1 MFYSNEDQELF
12 NKIMKQICKNAKKN
26 FEENNKMKI
35 LSKKHPQTD
44 TIKMIVLCALLMLF
58 VSFKTTKNDDPIY
71 LDPSKS
77 VEARVADL
85 MSRMTLEDKVY
96 QMNQFVGLEHMKK
109 GNPDDDKENNDAQ
122 GFYKTLSVND
132 VSKMCE
138 EGKIGSFLHVLT
150 AKEANYLQELA
161 LKAPLKIPV
170 LIGIDAIHG
179 NALVSGTTV
188 YPSPI
193 GLASTWNDDFLYT
206 IGKQTAKEMRATGS
220 HWTFT
225 PNIDVLRDPRWGRV
239 GETLGED
246 PFMVGNMGASMI
258 RGFQQDDFTGT
269 EKVIACAKHM
279 IGGGE
284 SINGLNAA
292 PADISVRTLREVH
305 LPPYKKAIDAGV
317 YSIMAAHNEI
327 NGVPSHMSKWL
338 MTDVLRNE
346 WNFQGFYVSDWLDI
360 ERINTLHHTAKDMK
374 EASFL
379 SVDAGMDMHMHG
391 PKFTDAIIASVK
403 EGKLSI
409 NRVND
414 ACRKI
419 LTAKFKLGL
428 FENRFVDLEKKKELL
443 FTEEHK
449 ATALESAR
457 KGIVLLKNNG
467 ILPLQKTT
475 SKKKIFVTGPN
486 ANNQSILGDWHAV
499 QPDENVT
506 TIYEGIKTLGETK
519 GYAVNFFNSGENIR
533 NIKSSKIKEAS
544 EKAKNADYAIVV
556 VGDNSMRYKWK
567 DKTAGE
573 NMARAS
579 LNLFG
584 KQLDLVKAIKET
596 GTPVIIVLVNGK
608 PISEPWLEE
617 NIPAIL
623 ESWEPGNLGG
633 QAVAEIL
640 FGDINPS
647 GKLPLTV
654 ARSVGQL
661 RMVYNHK
668 PSAYFHKYADEKN
681 TPLYPFGYGLSYTK
695 FKYSNPKL
703 LNTSFDDDSNIKVEV
718 AVTNIGEM
726 DGDEVVQLYIRD
738 NVSSAT
744 RPVKELKGY
753 KRINLKV
760 GETKNVVFE
769 ITPESLAFYDID
781 MNYVVEP
788 GTFKIMTGSSSHFKS
803 LKTVELTIENK
814 INLYN

>member
-1 MFYSNEDQELF
+1 MR
-12 NKIMKQICKNAKKN
+12 
-26 FEENNKMKI
+26 I
-35 LSKKHPQTD
+35 LRKKHPLISM
-44 TIKMIVLCALLMLF
+44 IKAIVLSAVLMLL
-58 VSFKTTKNDDPIY
+58 VSFKTTKDDGPIY

-77 VEARVADL
+77 VEERVADL

-161 LKAPLKIPV
+161 LKSPLKIPV

-193 GLASTWNDDFLYT
+193 GLASTWDDDFLYS

-239 GETLGED
+239 GETFGED
-246 PFMVGNMGASMI
+246 TFMVGNMGAAMI
-258 RGFQQDDFTGT
+258 QGFQQGDFTGT
-269 EKVIACAKHM
+269 QKVIACAKHLL
-279 IGGGE
+279 GGGE

-292 PADISVRTLREVH
+292 PADISLRTLREVH

-317 YSIMAAHNEI
+317 YSIMAAHNEL
-327 NGVPSHMSKWL
+327 NGVPCHMNKWL
-338 MTDVLRNE
+338 MTDILRNE
-346 WNFQGFYVSDWLDI
+346 FNFKGFYVSDWLDI

-419 LTAKFKLGL
+419 LKAKFKLGL

-533 NIKSSKIKEAS
+533 NIRDSKIKEAAK
-544 EKAKNADYAIVV
+544 KARNADYAIVV

-584 KQLDLVKAIKET
+584 KQLDLVKAIQKT

-608 PISEPWLEE
+608 PISEPWLED

-623 ESWEPGNLGG
+623 EAWEPGNLGG
-633 QAVAEIL
+633 QAVAEVL
-640 FGDINPS
+640 FGAVNPS

-661 RMVYNHK
+661 RMIYNHK
-668 PSAYFHKYADEKN
+668 PSAYFHKYADEKK
-681 TPLYPFGYGLSYTK
+681 TSLYPFGHGLSYTNY
-695 FKYSNPKL
+695 KYSAPSLSNNT
-703 LNTSFDDDSNIKVEV
+703 LNKKNEITVTVEITNTG
-718 AVTNIGEM
+718 AVDGE
-726 DGDEVVQLYIRD
+726 EIAQLYIRD

-744 RPVKELKGY
+744 RAVKELKGY
-753 KRINLKV
+753 KRVALKA
-760 GETKNVVFE
+760 GETKKVTFSLNA
-769 ITPESLAFYDID
+769 ESLAFYDIN
-781 MNYVVEP
+781 MVYCVEP
-788 GTFKIMTGSSSHFKS
+788 GEFTIMTGASSNSND
-803 LKTVELTIENK
+803 LKKVVLTINNK
-814 INLYN
+814 IEL

>member
-1 MFYSNEDQELF
+1 MNLNSITTPILF
-12 NKIMKQICKNAKKN
+12 FCLTMVFTSCEGDKKINKPKYLNPV
-26 FEENNKMKI
+26 
-35 LSKKHPQTD
+35 LSIEK
-44 TIKMIVLCALLMLF
+44 
-58 VSFKTTKNDDPIY
+58 
-71 LDPSKS
+71 
-77 VEARVADL
+77 RVADL
-85 MSRMTLEDKVY
+85 MQRMTLEDKVS
-96 QMNQFVGLEHMKK
+96 QMNQFVGLEHMRS
-109 GNPDDDKENNDAQ
+109 GNPNDDKANNDAQ
-122 GFYKTLSVND
+122 GFYKDLSIND
-132 VSKMCE
+132 VTKLTID
-138 EGKIGSFLHVLT
+138 GKIGSFLHVLT

-161 LKAPLKIPV
+161 LKSPLKIPL

-193 GLASTWNDDFLYT
+193 GLASTWDDSFLYSV
-206 IGKQTAKEMRATGS
+206 GKQTAKEMRATGS
-220 HWTFT
+220 HWAFT
-225 PNIDVLRDPRWGRV
+225 PNIDILRDPRWGRV

-258 RGFQQDDFTGT
+258 NGFQQGDFTGT
-269 EKVIACAKHM
+269 QKVIACAKHL

-292 PADISVRTLREVH
+292 PADISIRTLREVH

-317 YSIMAAHNEI
+317 YSIMAAHNEL
-327 NGVPSHMSKWL
+327 NGIPCHMNKWL
-338 MTDVLRNE
+338 MTDILRDEFGFN
-346 WNFQGFYVSDWLDI
+346 GFYVSDWLDI
-360 ERINTLHHTAKDMK
+360 ERINTLHHTANDMK
-374 EASFL
+374 EASYL

-391 PKFTDAIIASVK
+391 PKFTEAIIASVE

-428 FENRFVDLEKKKELL
+428 FENRFVNLEKKEELI

-475 SKKKIFVTGPN
+475 SKKNIFVTGPN
-486 ANNQSILGDWHAV
+486 ANNQSILGDWHAA
-499 QPDENVT
+499 QPDKNVT
-506 TIYEGIKTLGETK
+506 TIYEGIKALGETK
-519 GYAVNFFNSGENIR
+519 GYSVNYFNSGENIR
-533 NIKSSKIKEAS
+533 KIKDSKIKEAT
-544 EKAKNADYAIVV
+544 KRAKNADFAIVV

-579 LNLFG
+579 LDLFG
-584 KQLDLVKAIKET
+584 KQLDLIQAIEKT

-608 PISEPWLEE
+608 PISEPWLQK
-617 NIPAIL
+617 NIPAII

-633 QAVAEIL
+633 QAVAEIV
-640 FGDINPS
+640 FGDVNPS

-661 RMVYNHK
+661 RMIYNHK
-668 PSAYFHKYADEKN
+668 PSAYFHKYADEKK
-681 TPLYPFGYGLSYTK
+681 TPLYPFGYGLSYTNY
-695 FKYSNPKL
+695 KYSKPL
-703 LNTSFDDDSNIKVEV
+703 LSNTSLNKKDKIIVTTEITNTGEV
-718 AVTNIGEM
+718 DGE
-726 DGDEVVQLYIRD
+726 EIAQLYIRD
-738 NVSSAT
+738 NVSSVT

-753 KRINLKV
+753 QRVFLKA
-760 GETKNVVFE
+760 GETKKIKFTVNS
-769 ITPESLAFYDID
+769 ESLAFYDID

-788 GTFKIMTGSSSHFKS
+788 GTFTIMTGSSSNDKD
-803 LKTVELTIENK
+803 LKKTILTINK
-814 INLYN
+814 KIKL

>member
-1 MFYSNEDQELF
+1 MF
-12 NKIMKQICKNAKKN
+12 KRVIKKV
-26 FEENNKMKI
+26 FF
-35 LSKKHPQTD
+35 LSF
-44 TIKMIVLCALLMLF
+44 IVTMYGAYAQNSSGLKSDSTPL
-58 VSFKTTKNDDPIY
+58 Y
-71 LDPSKS
+71 LDPLQPTEK
-77 VEARVADL
+77 RVADL
-85 MSRMTLEDKVY
+85 MERMTLEDKVY
-96 QMNQFVGLEHMKK
+96 QMNQFVGLDHMKK
-109 GNPDDDKENNDAQ
+109 GNPNDDKENNDAQ

-132 VSKMCE
+132 VSAMCE

-161 LKAPLKIPV
+161 LKSPLKIPV

-179 NALVSGTTV
+179 NALVPGTTV

-193 GLASTWNDDFLYT
+193 GLASTWNDDFLYS

-225 PNIDVLRDPRWGRV
+225 PNIDILRDPRWGRV

-246 PFMVGNMGASMI
+246 PFMVGNMGAAMI
-258 RGFQQDDFTGT
+258 NGFQQGDFTGT
-269 EKVIACAKHM
+269 EKVIACVKHL

-292 PADISVRTLREVH
+292 PADISIRTLREVH

-327 NGVPSHMSKWL
+327 NGIPSHMSKWL
-338 MTDVLRNE
+338 MTDILRNE
-346 WNFQGFYVSDWLDI
+346 FNFKGFYVSDWLDI
-360 ERINTLHHTAKDMK
+360 ERINTLHHTAKDMQ
-374 EASFL
+374 EASYL

-391 PKFTDAIIASVK
+391 PEFTDAIIASVK

-409 NRVND
+409 NRVNE

-428 FENRFVDLEKKKELL
+428 FENRFVDLEKKGELL

-486 ANNQSILGDWHAV
+486 ANNQSTLGDWHAA
-499 QPDENVT
+499 QPDENVI

-519 GYAVNFFNSGENIR
+519 GYAVNFFDSGENIR
-533 NIKSSKIKEAS
+533 KIQSSKIQEAA

-573 NMARAS
+573 NMGRAN
-579 LNLFG
+579 LDLFG
-584 KQLDLVKAIKET
+584 KQLELVQAIEKT

-608 PISEPWLEE
+608 PISEPWLQK
-617 NIPAIL
+617 NIPAIV

-640 FGDINPS
+640 FGDVNPS

-681 TPLYPFGYGLSYTK
+681 TPLYPFGFGLSYTK
-695 FKYSNPKL
+695 YSYNTPKL
-703 LNTSFDDDSNIKVEV
+703 SSKTFKQNEAITVTVEV
-718 AVTNIGEM
+718 TNTGKIDGE
-726 DGDEVVQLYIRD
+726 EIVQLYIRD
-738 NVSSAT
+738 KVSSAT

-753 KRINLKV
+753 QRVALKA
-760 GETKNVVFE
+760 GETKTVSFT
-769 ITPESLAFYDID
+769 IDAESLAFYDIN
-781 MNYVVEP
+781 MVYCIEP
-788 GTFKIMTGSSSHFKS
+788 GEFMIMTGSSSNDKD
-803 LKTVELTIENK
+803 LKLTTLKVNNRIEL
-814 INLYN
+814 

>member
-1 MFYSNEDQELF
+1 MNLKSKVVPISLLCFTIFFISCND
-12 NKIMKQICKNAKKN
+12 IKNTDNPKYLN
-26 FEENNKMKI
+26 PM
-35 LSKKHPQTD
+35 LSIDK
-44 TIKMIVLCALLMLF
+44 
-58 VSFKTTKNDDPIY
+58 
-71 LDPSKS
+71 
-77 VEARVADL
+77 RVDDL
-85 MSRMTLEDKVY
+85 MQRMTLEDKVS
-96 QMNQFVGLEHMKK
+96 QMNQFVGLEHMRS
-109 GNPDDDKENNDAQ
+109 GNPNDDKANNDAQ
-122 GFYKTLSVND
+122 GFYKDLSIND
-132 VSKMCE
+132 VTNLTI

-161 LKAPLKIPV
+161 LKSPLKIPL

-193 GLASTWNDDFLYT
+193 GLASTWDDSFLYSV
-206 IGKQTAKEMRATGS
+206 GKQTAKEMRATGS
-220 HWTFT
+220 HWAFT
-225 PNIDVLRDPRWGRV
+225 PNIDILRDPRWGRV

-258 RGFQQDDFTGT
+258 NGFQQDDFTGT
-269 EKVIACAKHM
+269 QKVIACAKHL

-292 PADISVRTLREVH
+292 PADISLRTLREVH

-317 YSIMAAHNEI
+317 YSIMAAHNEL
-327 NGVPSHMSKWL
+327 NGVPCHMNKWL
-338 MTDVLRNE
+338 MTDVLRDEFGFN
-346 WNFQGFYVSDWLDI
+346 GFYVSDWLDI

-374 EASFL
+374 EASYL

-391 PKFTDAIIASVK
+391 PKFTEAIIASVE

-409 NRVND
+409 DRVND

-428 FENRFVDLEKKKELL
+428 FENRFVDLEKKEEFL
-443 FTEEHK
+443 FTKEHK

-467 ILPLQKTT
+467 ILPLQESS
-475 SKKKIFVTGPN
+475 SKKNIFVTGPN

-499 QPDENVT
+499 QPSENVT
-506 TIYEGIKTLGETK
+506 TIYEGIKALGETK
-519 GYAVNFFNSGENIR
+519 GYSVDYFNSGENIR
-533 NIKSSKIKEAS
+533 KIKDSKIKEAA
-544 EKAKNADYAIVV
+544 EKAKKADFAIVV

-584 KQLDLVKAIKET
+584 KQLDLIKEIKKT
-596 GTPVIIVLVNGK
+596 GTPVVVVLVNGK
-608 PISEPWLEE
+608 PISEPWLQN

-640 FGDINPS
+640 FGDVNPS
-647 GKLPLTV
+647 GRLPLTV
-654 ARSVGQL
+654 PRSVGQL
-661 RMVYNHK
+661 RMIYNHK
-668 PSAYFHKYADEKN
+668 PSAYFHKYADEKK
-681 TPLYPFGYGLSYTK
+681 TPLYPFGYGLSYTNY
-695 FKYSNPKL
+695 KYSTPL
-703 LNTSFDDDSNIKVEV
+703 LSDNTLTKENTILVTTEITNTGEVDGEEV
-718 AVTNIGEM
+718 A
-726 DGDEVVQLYIRD
+726 QLYIRD
-738 NVSSAT
+738 NVSSVT

-753 KRINLKV
+753 QRVFLKA
-760 GETKNVVFE
+760 GETKKIKFTLNA
-769 ITPESLAFYDID
+769 ESLAFYDIN

-788 GTFKIMTGSSSHFKS
+788 GTFTIMTGSSSNNKD
-803 LKTVELTIENK
+803 LKKTILTINK
-814 INLYN
+814 KIKL

>member
-1 MFYSNEDQELF
+1 MNKKTFIGSILISCYILIFISCNKSNND
-12 NKIMKQICKNAKKN
+12 
-26 FEENNKMKI
+26 
-35 LSKKHPQTD
+35 
-44 TIKMIVLCALLMLF
+44 
-58 VSFKTTKNDDPIY
+58 DDPIY
-71 LDPSKS
+71 LDPSQPI
-77 VEARVADL
+77 ENRINDL
-85 MSRMTLEDKVY
+85 MGRMTLEDKVS
-96 QMNQFVGLEHMKK
+96 QMNQFVGLDHMKQ

-150 AKEANYLQELA
+150 AKEANHLQALA
-161 LKAPLKIPV
+161 LKSPLKIPV

-193 GLASTWNDDFLYT
+193 GLASTWNDEFLYSV
-206 IGKQTAKEMRATGS
+206 GKQTAKEMRATGS

-225 PNIDVLRDPRWGRV
+225 PNIDILRDPRWGRV

-246 PFMVGNMGASMI
+246 PYMVGNMGAAMI
-258 RGFQQDDFTGT
+258 HGFQQGDFTGT
-269 EKVIACAKHM
+269 QKVIACAKHL

-317 YSIMAAHNEI
+317 YSVMAAHNEL
-327 NGVPSHMSKWL
+327 NGIPCHMNKWL

-346 WNFQGFYVSDWLDI
+346 WDFKGFYVSDWLDI
-360 ERINTLHHTAKDMK
+360 ERIDKLHHTAKDMK
-374 EASFL
+374 EASYL

-391 PKFTDAIIASVK
+391 PEFTDAIVASVN
-403 EGKLSI
+403 EGKLSVD
-409 NRVND
+409 RVND

-428 FENRFVDLEKKKELL
+428 FENRFVDLEKKEALL

-449 ATALESAR
+449 TTALESVR
-457 KGIVLLKNNG
+457 KGIVLLKNSG
-467 ILPLQKTT
+467 ILPLKKAS

-486 ANNQSILGDWHAV
+486 ANNQSILGDWHAA

-519 GYAVNFFNSGENIR
+519 GYAVDFFNSGENIR
-533 NIKSSKIKEAS
+533 KIQSSKIKEAVK
-544 EKAKNADYAIVV
+544 KARNADYAIVV

-573 NMARAS
+573 NMGRAS

-584 KQLDLVKAIKET
+584 KQLDLVKAIKKT

-608 PISEPWLEE
+608 PISEPWLQK
-617 NIPAIL
+617 NVPAII
-623 ESWEPGNLGG
+623 EAWEPGNLGG

-640 FGDINPS
+640 FGDVNPS

-661 RMVYNHK
+661 RMIYNHK
-668 PSAYFHKYADEKN
+668 PSAYFHKYADEKK
-681 TPLYPFGYGLSYTK
+681 TPLYPFGYGLSYTE
-695 FKYSNPKL
+695 YSYGAPTL
-703 LNTSFDDDSNIKVEV
+703 SETTLNKNGTVTV
-718 AVTNIGEM
+718 AVQITNIGDV
-726 DGDEVVQLYIRD
+726 DGEEIAQLYIRD

-744 RPVKELKGY
+744 RAVKELKGY
-753 KRINLKV
+753 KRVALKA
-760 GETKNVVFE
+760 GETKTVSFT
-769 ITPESLAFYDID
+769 IDAESLAFYDINMD
-781 MNYVVEP
+781 YCVEP
-788 GTFKIMTGSSSHFKS
+788 GIFSIMTGSSSNSKD
-803 LKTVELTIENK
+803 LTTTTLTV
-814 INLYN
+814 INRIKL

>member
-1 MFYSNEDQELF
+1 MFKKVILF
-12 NKIMKQICKNAKKN
+12 N
-26 FEENNKMKI
+26 F
-35 LSKKHPQTD
+35 
-44 TIKMIVLCALLMLF
+44 IVTMFSSYAQNSSELRSDFSPL
-58 VSFKTTKNDDPIY
+58 Y
-71 LDPSKS
+71 LDPLQPTEK
-77 VEARVADL
+77 RIDDL
-85 MSRMTLEDKVY
+85 MKRMTLEDKVY
-96 QMNQFVGLEHMKK
+96 QMNQFVGLDHMKK

-161 LKAPLKIPV
+161 LKSPLKIPV

-193 GLASTWNDDFLYT
+193 GLASTWDDDFLYS

-225 PNIDVLRDPRWGRV
+225 PNIDILRDPRWGRV

-246 PFMVGNMGASMI
+246 PFMVGNMGAAMI
-258 RGFQQDDFTGT
+258 HGFQQGDFTGT
-269 EKVIACAKHM
+269 QKVIACAKHL

-292 PADISVRTLREVH
+292 PADISMRTLREVH
-305 LPPYKKAIDAGV
+305 LPPYKKAIDAGL

-338 MTDVLRNE
+338 MTNVLRNE
-346 WNFQGFYVSDWLDI
+346 WNFKGFYVSDWLDI
-360 ERINTLHHTAKDMK
+360 ERIDKLHHVAQDMK

-391 PKFTDAIIASVK
+391 PEFTDAIIASVK

-428 FENRFVDLEKKKELL
+428 FENRFVDLEKKGALL

-457 KGIVLLKNNG
+457 KGIILLKNNG
-467 ILPLQKTT
+467 ILPLPETT

-499 QPDENVT
+499 QPDENVI
-506 TIYEGIKTLGETK
+506 TIYEGIKALGETK
-519 GYAVNFFNSGENIR
+519 GYAVNFFDSGENIR
-533 NIKSSKIKEAS
+533 KIQSSKIQEAA

-573 NMARAS
+573 NMGRAH
-579 LNLFG
+579 LDLFG
-584 KQLDLVKAIKET
+584 KQLELVQAIKKT

-608 PISEPWLEE
+608 PISEPWLEK

-640 FGDINPS
+640 FGDVNPS

-661 RMVYNHK
+661 RMIYNHK
-668 PSAYFHKYADEKN
+668 PSAYFHKYADEKK
-681 TPLYPFGYGLSYTK
+681 TPLYPFGFGLSYTK
-695 FKYSNPKL
+695 YSYNAPKMSSKTFKQNQAI
-703 LNTSFDDDSNIKVEV
+703 TVTVEV
-718 AVTNIGEM
+718 TNSGEI
-726 DGDEVVQLYIRD
+726 DGEEIVQLYIRD
-738 NVSSAT
+738 KVSSAT

-753 KRINLKV
+753 QRVALKA
-760 GETKNVVFE
+760 GETKTVSFT
-769 ITPESLAFYDID
+769 IDAESLAFYDIN
-781 MNYVVEP
+781 MAYCVEP
-788 GTFKIMTGSSSHFKS
+788 GEFMIMTGASSNDKDLKS
-803 LKTVELTIENK
+803 TTLEVNNRIEL
-814 INLYN
+814 

>member
-1 MFYSNEDQELF
+1 MNLNSITTPILF
-12 NKIMKQICKNAKKN
+12 FCLTMVFSSCEKDKKI
-26 FEENNKMKI
+26 NNPKYLNPI
-35 LSKKHPQTD
+35 LSIEK
-44 TIKMIVLCALLMLF
+44 
-58 VSFKTTKNDDPIY
+58 
-71 LDPSKS
+71 
-77 VEARVADL
+77 RVTDL
-85 MSRMTLEDKVY
+85 MQRMTLEDKVS
-96 QMNQFVGLEHMKK
+96 QMNQFVGLEHMRS
-109 GNPDDDKENNDAQ
+109 GNPNDNKANNDAQ
-122 GFYKTLSVND
+122 GFYKDLSIND
-132 VSKMCE
+132 VTKLTID
-138 EGKIGSFLHVLT
+138 GKIGSFLHVLT

-161 LKAPLKIPV
+161 LKSPLKIPF

-193 GLASTWNDDFLYT
+193 GLASTWDDSFLYSV
-206 IGKQTAKEMRATGS
+206 GKQTAKEMRATGS
-220 HWTFT
+220 HWAFT
-225 PNIDVLRDPRWGRV
+225 PNIDILRDPRWGRV

-258 RGFQQDDFTGT
+258 NGFQQGDFTGT
-269 EKVIACAKHM
+269 QKVIACAKHL

-292 PADISVRTLREVH
+292 PADISLRTLREVH

-317 YSIMAAHNEI
+317 YSIMAAHNEL
-327 NGVPSHMSKWL
+327 NGVPCHMNKWL
-338 MTDVLRNE
+338 MTDILRDEFGFN
-346 WNFQGFYVSDWLDI
+346 GFYVSDWLDI
-360 ERINTLHHTAKDMK
+360 ERINTLHHTANDMK
-374 EASFL
+374 EASYL

-391 PKFTDAIIASVK
+391 PKFTEAIIASVE

-428 FENRFVDLEKKKELL
+428 FENRFVDLEKKEELI

-475 SKKKIFVTGPN
+475 SKKNIFVTGPN
-486 ANNQSILGDWHAV
+486 ANNQSILGDWHAA
-499 QPDENVT
+499 QPEENVT
-506 TIYEGIKTLGETK
+506 TIYEGIKALGETK
-519 GYAVNFFNSGENIR
+519 GYTVNYFNSGENIR
-533 NIKSSKIKEAS
+533 KIKDSKIKEAT
-544 EKAKNADYAIVV
+544 KRAKNADIAIVV

-579 LNLFG
+579 LDLFG
-584 KQLDLVKAIKET
+584 KQLDLIQAIEKT
-596 GTPVIIVLVNGK
+596 GTPVVIVLVNGK
-608 PISEPWLEE
+608 PISEPWLQQ
-617 NIPAIL
+617 NIPAII

-640 FGDINPS
+640 FGDVNPS

-654 ARSVGQL
+654 PRSVGQL
-661 RMVYNHK
+661 RMIYNHK
-668 PSAYFHKYADEKN
+668 PSAYFHKYADEKK
-681 TPLYPFGYGLSYTK
+681 TPLYPFGYGLSYTNY
-695 FKYSNPKL
+695 KYSKPL
-703 LNTSFDDDSNIKVEV
+703 LSDNTLTKENTILVTTEITNTGEVDGEEV
-718 AVTNIGEM
+718 A
-726 DGDEVVQLYIRD
+726 QLYIRD
-738 NVSSAT
+738 NVSSVT

-753 KRINLKV
+753 QRVFLKA
-760 GETKNVVFE
+760 GETKTVEF
-769 ITPESLAFYDID
+769 TLGAESLAFYDID

-788 GTFKIMTGSSSHFKS
+788 GTFTIMTGSSSNNKD
-803 LKTVELTIENK
+803 LKKTILTINK
-814 INLYN
+814 KIKL

>member
-1 MFYSNEDQELF
+1 MR
-12 NKIMKQICKNAKKN
+12 
-26 FEENNKMKI
+26 I
-35 LSKKHPQTD
+35 LREKHPQTN
-44 TIKMIVLCALLMLF
+44 TVKIIVLSALLMLL
-58 VSFKTTKNDDPIY
+58 VSFKTTKDDDLIY

-77 VEARVADL
+77 VVARVADL

-96 QMNQFVGLEHMKK
+96 QMNQFVGLEHMKR
-109 GNPDDDKENNDAQ
+109 GNPNDDKENNDAQ
-122 GFYKTLSVND
+122 GFYKTLSING

-161 LKAPLKIPV
+161 LKSPLKIPI

-193 GLASTWNDDFLYT
+193 GLASTWDDDFLYSV
-206 IGKQTAKEMRATGS
+206 GKQTAKEMRATGS

-239 GETLGED
+239 GETFGED
-246 PFMVGNMGASMI
+246 PFMVGNMGAAMI
-258 RGFQQDDFTGT
+258 KGFQQGDFTGT
-269 EKVIACAKHM
+269 QKVIACAKHLL
-279 IGGGE
+279 GGGE

-292 PADISVRTLREVH
+292 PADISLRTLREVH

-317 YSIMAAHNEI
+317 YSIMAAHNEL
-327 NGVPSHMSKWL
+327 NGVPCHMNKWL
-338 MTDVLRNE
+338 MTDILRNE
-346 WNFQGFYVSDWLDI
+346 FNFKGFYVSDWLDI

-419 LTAKFKLGL
+419 LKAKFKLGL

-457 KGIVLLKNNG
+457 KGIILLKNNG

-506 TIYEGIKTLGETK
+506 TIYEGIKTLGENK

-533 NIKSSKIKEAS
+533 NIQGSKIKEAAK
-544 EKAKNADYAIVV
+544 KARNADYAIVV

-584 KQLDLVKAIKET
+584 RQLDLVKAIKKT

-608 PISEPWLEE
+608 PISEPWLQN
-617 NIPAIL
+617 NISAIL
-623 ESWEPGNLGG
+623 EAWEPGNLGG
-633 QAVAEIL
+633 QAVAEVL
-640 FGDINPS
+640 FGEVNPS

-661 RMVYNHK
+661 RMIYNHK
-668 PSAYFHKYADEKN
+668 PSTYFHKYADEKK
-681 TPLYPFGYGLSYTK
+681 TPLYPFGYGLSYTNY
-695 FKYSNPKL
+695 KYSAPSLSNNT
-703 LNTSFDDDSNIKVEV
+703 LNKKNEITVTVEI
-718 AVTNIGEM
+718 TNTGDVDGE
-726 DGDEVVQLYIRD
+726 EIAQLYIRD

-744 RPVKELKGY
+744 RAVKELKGY
-753 KRINLKV
+753 KRVALKA
-760 GETKNVVFE
+760 GETKKVTFSLNA
-769 ITPESLAFYDID
+769 ESLAFYDIN
-781 MNYVVEP
+781 MVYCLEP
-788 GTFKIMTGSSSHFKS
+788 GKFTIMTGSSSNSKD
-803 LKTVELTIENK
+803 LKKAILTINNRIE
-814 INLYN
+814 L

>member
-1 MFYSNEDQELF
+1 MT
-12 NKIMKQICKNAKKN
+12 NKIIQILTVITCFLFLFSACNKLKNT
-26 FEENNKMKI
+26 NN
-35 LSKKHPQTD
+35 
-44 TIKMIVLCALLMLF
+44 IV
-58 VSFKTTKNDDPIY
+58 Y
-71 LDPSKS
+71 LDPAATT
-77 VEARVADL
+77 ENRVNDL
-85 MSRMTLEDKVY
+85 MQRMTLEDKVY
-96 QMNQFVGLEHMKK
+96 QMNQFVGLDHMRK
-109 GNPDDDKENNDAQ
+109 GNPNDDKANNDAQ
-122 GFYKTLSVND
+122 GFYKDLSIND
-132 VSKMCE
+132 VTNLTI

-161 LKAPLKIPV
+161 LKSPLKIPV

-193 GLASTWNDDFLYT
+193 GLASTWDDTFLYS

-225 PNIDVLRDPRWGRV
+225 PNIDILRDPRWGRV

-246 PFMVGNMGASMI
+246 PFMVGNMGAAMI
-258 RGFQQDDFTGT
+258 NGFQQDDFTGT
-269 EKVIACAKHM
+269 QKVIACVKHL

-292 PADISVRTLREVH
+292 PADISLRTLREVH

-317 YSIMAAHNEI
+317 YSIMAAHNEL
-327 NGVPSHMSKWL
+327 NGVPCHMNKWL

-346 WNFQGFYVSDWLDI
+346 FGFNGFYVSDWLDI

-374 EASFL
+374 EASYL

-403 EGKLSI
+403 EGSLSI
-409 NRVND
+409 SRVND

-428 FENRFVDLEKKKELL
+428 FENRFVDLEKKEELL

-475 SKKKIFVTGPN
+475 SKKNIFVTGPN
-486 ANNQSILGDWHAV
+486 ANNQSILGDWHAI

-519 GYAVNFFNSGENIR
+519 GYSVNYFNSGENIR
-533 NIKSSKIKEAS
+533 KIKDSKIKEAA
-544 EKAKNADYAIVV
+544 KRAKNADFAIVV

-579 LNLFG
+579 LDLFG
-584 KQLDLVKAIKET
+584 KQLDLVQAIEKT

-608 PISEPWLEE
+608 PISEPWLQK
-617 NIPAIL
+617 NIPAII

-633 QAVAEIL
+633 QAVAEVL
-640 FGDINPS
+640 FGDVNPS

-661 RMVYNHK
+661 RMIYNHK
-668 PSAYFHKYADEKN
+668 PSAYFHKYADEKK
-681 TPLYPFGYGLSYTK
+681 TPLYPFGFGLSYTNYTYGK
-695 FKYSNPKL
+695 PILSNTL
-703 LNTSFDDDSNIKVEV
+703 LNKENTITVTVEI
-718 AVTNIGEM
+718 TNSGMVDGE
-726 DGDEVVQLYIRD
+726 EIAQLYIRD
-738 NVSSAT
+738 NVSSVT

-753 KRINLKV
+753 RRVALKA
-760 GETKNVVFE
+760 GETKKVNFSLNA
-769 ITPESLAFYDID
+769 ESLAFYDIN
-781 MNYVVEP
+781 MNYCVEP
-788 GTFKIMTGSSSHFKS
+788 GIFTIMTGSSSSSKD
-803 LKTVELTIENK
+803 LKKTILTTDNRIEL
-814 INLYN
+814 

>member
-1 MFYSNEDQELF
+1 MSYTKKQKELF
-12 NKIMKQICKNAKKN
+12 NRIMKQINKNVVNNSK
-26 FEENNKMKI
+26 ENNKMKI

-109 GNPDDDKENNDAQ
+109 GNPNDDKENNDAQ
-122 GFYKTLSVND
+122 GFYKTLSVNNI
-132 VSKMCE
+132 SKMCE

-161 LKAPLKIPV
+161 LKSPLKIPV

-179 NALVSGTTV
+179 NALVSGTTL

-206 IGKQTAKEMRATGS
+206 VGKQTAKEMRATGS

-239 GETLGED
+239 GETFGED

-269 EKVIACAKHM
+269 QKVIACAKHM

-305 LPPYKKAIDAGV
+305 FPPYKKAIDAGV

-409 NRVND
+409 NRVNE

-506 TIYEGIKTLGETK
+506 TVYEGIKTLGGTK

-533 NIKSSKIKEAS
+533 KIKSSKIKEAS

-556 VGDNSMRYKWK
+556 VGDNSMRYKWQ

-584 KQLDLVKAIKET
+584 KQLDLVKAIKKT

-695 FKYSNPKL
+695 YSYNAPKL
-703 LNTSFDDDSNIKVEV
+703 SSTTFNQGEAVTVTVEV
-718 AVTNIGEM
+718 TNSGKM
-726 DGDEVVQLYIRD
+726 DGEEIVQLYIRD
-738 NVSSAT
+738 KVSSVT

-753 KRINLKV
+753 QRVALKV
-760 GETKNVVFE
+760 GETKTVSFTINA
-769 ITPESLAFYDID
+769 ESLAFYDIN
-781 MNYVVEP
+781 MTYCVEP
-788 GTFKIMTGSSSHFKS
+788 GKFTIMTGSSSNSKD
-803 LKTVELTIENK
+803 LKKVILAVNNK
-814 INLYN
+814 IEL

>member
-1 MFYSNEDQELF
+1 MNLNSITTPILF
-12 NKIMKQICKNAKKN
+12 FCLTMVFSSCEKDKKI
-26 FEENNKMKI
+26 NNPKYLNPI
-35 LSKKHPQTD
+35 LSIEK
-44 TIKMIVLCALLMLF
+44 
-58 VSFKTTKNDDPIY
+58 
-71 LDPSKS
+71 
-77 VEARVADL
+77 RVTDL
-85 MSRMTLEDKVY
+85 MQRMTLEDKVS
-96 QMNQFVGLEHMKK
+96 QMNQFVGLEHMRS
-109 GNPDDDKENNDAQ
+109 GNPNDNKANNDAQ
-122 GFYKTLSVND
+122 GFYKDLSIND
-132 VSKMCE
+132 VTKLTID
-138 EGKIGSFLHVLT
+138 GKIGSFLHVLT

-161 LKAPLKIPV
+161 LKSPLKIPL

-193 GLASTWNDDFLYT
+193 GLASTWDDSFLYSV
-206 IGKQTAKEMRATGS
+206 GKQTAKEMRATGS
-220 HWTFT
+220 HWAFT
-225 PNIDVLRDPRWGRV
+225 PNIDILRDPRWGRV

-258 RGFQQDDFTGT
+258 NGFQQGDFTGT
-269 EKVIACAKHM
+269 QKVIACAKHL

-292 PADISVRTLREVH
+292 PADISLRTLREVH

-317 YSIMAAHNEI
+317 YSIMAAHNEL
-327 NGVPSHMSKWL
+327 NGVPCHMNKWL
-338 MTDVLRNE
+338 MTDILRDEFGFN
-346 WNFQGFYVSDWLDI
+346 GFYVSDWLDI
-360 ERINTLHHTAKDMK
+360 ERINTLHHTANDMK
-374 EASFL
+374 EASYL

-391 PKFTDAIIASVK
+391 PKFTEAIIASVE

-428 FENRFVDLEKKKELL
+428 FENRFVDLEKKEELT

-475 SKKKIFVTGPN
+475 SKKNIFVTGPN
-486 ANNQSILGDWHAV
+486 ANNQSILGDWHAA
-499 QPDENVT
+499 QPEENVT
-506 TIYEGIKTLGETK
+506 TIYEGIKALGETK
-519 GYAVNFFNSGENIR
+519 GYSVNYFNSGENIR
-533 NIKSSKIKEAS
+533 KIKDSKIKEAT
-544 EKAKNADYAIVV
+544 KRAKNADIAIVV

-579 LNLFG
+579 LDLFG
-584 KQLDLVKAIKET
+584 KQLDLIQAIEKT
-596 GTPVIIVLVNGK
+596 GTPVVIVLVNGK
-608 PISEPWLEE
+608 PISEPWLQQ
-617 NIPAIL
+617 NIPAII

-640 FGDINPS
+640 FGDVNPS

-654 ARSVGQL
+654 PRSVGQL
-661 RMVYNHK
+661 RMIYNHK
-668 PSAYFHKYADEKN
+668 PSAYFHKYADEKK
-681 TPLYPFGYGLSYTK
+681 TPLYPFGYGLSYTNY
-695 FKYSNPKL
+695 KYSKPL
-703 LNTSFDDDSNIKVEV
+703 LSDNTLTKENTILVTTEITNSGEVDGEEV
-718 AVTNIGEM
+718 A
-726 DGDEVVQLYIRD
+726 QLYIRD
-738 NVSSAT
+738 NVSSVT

-753 KRINLKV
+753 QRVFLKA
-760 GETKNVVFE
+760 GETKTVEF
-769 ITPESLAFYDID
+769 TLGAESLAFYDID

-788 GTFKIMTGSSSHFKS
+788 GTFTIMTGSSSNNKD
-803 LKTVELTIENK
+803 LKKTILTINK
-814 INLYN
+814 KIKL

>member
-1 MFYSNEDQELF
+1 MNLNHITSLILF
-12 NKIMKQICKNAKKN
+12 FCLTMVFTSCEGDKKI
-26 FEENNKMKI
+26 NNPKYLNPL
-35 LSKKHPQTD
+35 LSIDK
-44 TIKMIVLCALLMLF
+44 
-58 VSFKTTKNDDPIY
+58 
-71 LDPSKS
+71 
-77 VEARVADL
+77 RVTDL
-85 MSRMTLEDKVY
+85 MQRMTLEDKVS
-96 QMNQFVGLEHMKK
+96 QMNQFVGLEHMRS
-109 GNPDDDKENNDAQ
+109 GNPNDDKANNDAQ
-122 GFYKTLSVND
+122 GFYKDLSIND
-132 VSKMCE
+132 VTKLTID
-138 EGKIGSFLHVLT
+138 GKIGSFLHVLT

-161 LKAPLKIPV
+161 LKSPLKIPL

-193 GLASTWNDDFLYT
+193 GLASTWDDSFLYSV
-206 IGKQTAKEMRATGS
+206 GKQTAKEMRATGS
-220 HWTFT
+220 HWAFT
-225 PNIDVLRDPRWGRV
+225 PNIDILRDPRWGRV

-258 RGFQQDDFTGT
+258 NGFQQGDFTGT
-269 EKVIACAKHM
+269 QKVIACAKHL

-292 PADISVRTLREVH
+292 PADISIRTLREVH

-317 YSIMAAHNEI
+317 YSIMAAHNEL
-327 NGVPSHMSKWL
+327 NGIPCHMNKWL
-338 MTDVLRNE
+338 MTDILRDEFGFN
-346 WNFQGFYVSDWLDI
+346 GFYVSDWLDI
-360 ERINTLHHTAKDMK
+360 ERINTLHHTANDMK
-374 EASFL
+374 EASYL

-391 PKFTDAIIASVK
+391 PKFTEAIIASVE

-414 ACRKI
+414 ACHKI

-428 FENRFVDLEKKKELL
+428 FENRFVNLEKKEELI

-475 SKKKIFVTGPN
+475 SKKNIFVTGPN
-486 ANNQSILGDWHAV
+486 ANNQSILGDWHAA

-506 TIYEGIKTLGETK
+506 TIYEGIKALGETK
-519 GYAVNFFNSGENIR
+519 GYSVNYFNSGENIR
-533 NIKSSKIKEAS
+533 KIKDSKIKEAT
-544 EKAKNADYAIVV
+544 KRAKNADFAIVV

-579 LNLFG
+579 LDLFG
-584 KQLDLVKAIKET
+584 KQLDLIQAIKKT

-608 PISEPWLEE
+608 PISEPWLQK
-617 NIPAIL
+617 NIPAII

-633 QAVAEIL
+633 QAVAEIV
-640 FGDINPS
+640 FGDVNPS

-661 RMVYNHK
+661 RMIYNHK
-668 PSAYFHKYADEKN
+668 PSAYFHKYADVKK
-681 TPLYPFGYGLSYTK
+681 TPLYPFGYGLSYTNY
-695 FKYSNPKL
+695 KYSKPL
-703 LNTSFDDDSNIKVEV
+703 LSNTTLNKEDKIIVTTEITNTGEV
-718 AVTNIGEM
+718 DGE
-726 DGDEVVQLYIRD
+726 EIAQLYIRD
-738 NVSSAT
+738 NVSSVT

-753 KRINLKV
+753 QRVFLKA
-760 GETKNVVFE
+760 GETKKIKFTVNS
-769 ITPESLAFYDID
+769 ESLAFYDID

-788 GTFKIMTGSSSHFKS
+788 GTFTIMTGSSSNDKD
-803 LKTVELTIENK
+803 LKKTILSINK
-814 INLYN
+814 KIKL

>member
-1 MFYSNEDQELF
+1 MR
-12 NKIMKQICKNAKKN
+12 
-26 FEENNKMKI
+26 I
-35 LSKKHPQTD
+35 LREKHPQTN
-44 TIKMIVLCALLMLF
+44 TVKIIVLSALLMLL
-58 VSFKTTKNDDPIY
+58 VSFKTTKDDDLIY

-77 VEARVADL
+77 VVARVADL

-96 QMNQFVGLEHMKK
+96 QMNQFVGLEHMKR
-109 GNPDDDKENNDAQ
+109 GNPNDDKENNDAQ
-122 GFYKTLSVND
+122 GFYKTLSING

-161 LKAPLKIPV
+161 LKSPLKIPI

-193 GLASTWNDDFLYT
+193 GLASTWDDDFLYSV
-206 IGKQTAKEMRATGS
+206 GKQTAKEMRATGS

-239 GETLGED
+239 GETFGED
-246 PFMVGNMGASMI
+246 PFMVGNMGAAMI
-258 RGFQQDDFTGT
+258 QGFQQGDFTGT
-269 EKVIACAKHM
+269 QKVIACAKHLL
-279 IGGGE
+279 GGGE

-292 PADISVRTLREVH
+292 PADISLRTLREVH

-317 YSIMAAHNEI
+317 YSIMAAHNEL
-327 NGVPSHMSKWL
+327 NGVPCHMNKWL
-338 MTDVLRNE
+338 MTDILRNE
-346 WNFQGFYVSDWLDI
+346 FNFKGFYVSDWLDI

-419 LTAKFKLGL
+419 LKAKFKLGL

-506 TIYEGIKTLGETK
+506 TIYEGIKTLGENK

-533 NIKSSKIKEAS
+533 NIQGSKIKEAAK
-544 EKAKNADYAIVV
+544 KARNADYAIVV

-584 KQLDLVKAIKET
+584 RQLDLVKAIKKT

-608 PISEPWLEE
+608 PISEPWLQN
-617 NIPAIL
+617 NISAIL
-623 ESWEPGNLGG
+623 EAWEPGNLGG
-633 QAVAEIL
+633 QAVAEVL
-640 FGDINPS
+640 FGEVNPS

-661 RMVYNHK
+661 RMIYNHK
-668 PSAYFHKYADEKN
+668 PSTYFHKYADEKK
-681 TPLYPFGYGLSYTK
+681 TPLYPFGYGLSYTNY
-695 FKYSNPKL
+695 KYSAPSLSNNT
-703 LNTSFDDDSNIKVEV
+703 LNKKNEIT
-718 AVTNIGEM
+718 VTVKITNTGDVDGE
-726 DGDEVVQLYIRD
+726 EIAQLYIRD

-744 RPVKELKGY
+744 RAVKELKGY
-753 KRINLKV
+753 KRVALKA
-760 GETKNVVFE
+760 GETKKVTFSLNA
-769 ITPESLAFYDID
+769 ESLAFYDIN
-781 MNYVVEP
+781 MVYCLEP
-788 GTFKIMTGSSSHFKS
+788 GKFTIMTGSSSNSKD
-803 LKTVELTIENK
+803 LKKAILTINNRIE
-814 INLYN
+814 L

>member
-1 MFYSNEDQELF
+1 MFKRVITKGALF
-12 NKIMKQICKNAKKN
+12 S
-26 FEENNKMKI
+26 F
-35 LSKKHPQTD
+35 
-44 TIKMIVLCALLMLF
+44 IVTMCSSYAQNSANLNSDSTPL
-58 VSFKTTKNDDPIY
+58 Y
-71 LDPSKS
+71 LDPLQPTEK
-77 VEARVADL
+77 RIDDL
-85 MSRMTLEDKVY
+85 MGRMTLEDKVY
-96 QMNQFVGLEHMKK
+96 QMNQFVGLDHMKQ
-109 GNPDDDKENNDAQ
+109 GNPNDDKENNDAQ

-161 LKAPLKIPV
+161 LRSPLKIPV

-193 GLASTWNDDFLYT
+193 GLASTWDDDFFYS

-225 PNIDVLRDPRWGRV
+225 PNIDILRDPRWGRV

-305 LPPYKKAIDAGV
+305 FPPYKKAIDAGV

-360 ERINTLHHTAKDMK
+360 ERLNTLHHTAKDMK

-467 ILPLQKTT
+467 ILPLQKTN

-506 TIYEGIKTLGETK
+506 TVYEGIKTLGETK

-633 QAVAEIL
+633 QAVAEVL
-640 FGDINPS
+640 FGEVNPS

-661 RMVYNHK
+661 RMIYNHK
-668 PSAYFHKYADEKN
+668 PSAYFHKYAYEKK
-681 TPLYPFGYGLSYTK
+681 TPLYPFGFGLSYTK
-695 FKYSNPKL
+695 YTYGEPVLSNASLSGKEKI
-703 LNTSFDDDSNIKVEV
+703 TVSVEV
-718 AVTNIGEM
+718 SNTGEF
-726 DGDEVVQLYIRD
+726 DGEEIAQLYIRD

-753 KRINLKV
+753 KRVALKA
-760 GETKNVVFE
+760 GETKKVTFSLNA
-769 ITPESLAFYDID
+769 ESLAFYDIN
-781 MNYVVEP
+781 MVYCVEP
-788 GTFKIMTGSSSHFKS
+788 GKFTIMTGSSSNSKD
-803 LKTVELTIENK
+803 LKKVILTVNNK
-814 INLYN
+814 IEL

>member
-1 MFYSNEDQELF
+1 MNLKSKVVPISLLCFTIFFISCND
-12 NKIMKQICKNAKKN
+12 IKNTDNPKYLN
-26 FEENNKMKI
+26 PM
-35 LSKKHPQTD
+35 LSIDK
-44 TIKMIVLCALLMLF
+44 
-58 VSFKTTKNDDPIY
+58 
-71 LDPSKS
+71 
-77 VEARVADL
+77 RVDDL
-85 MSRMTLEDKVY
+85 MQRMTLEDKVS
-96 QMNQFVGLEHMKK
+96 QMNQFVGLEHMRS
-109 GNPDDDKENNDAQ
+109 GNPNDDKANNDAQ
-122 GFYKTLSVND
+122 GFYKDLSIND
-132 VSKMCE
+132 VTNLTI

-161 LKAPLKIPV
+161 LKSPLKIPL

-193 GLASTWNDDFLYT
+193 GLASTWDDSFLYSV
-206 IGKQTAKEMRATGS
+206 GKQTAKEMRATGS
-220 HWTFT
+220 HWAFT
-225 PNIDVLRDPRWGRV
+225 PNIDILRDPRWGRV

-258 RGFQQDDFTGT
+258 NGFQQDDFTGT
-269 EKVIACAKHM
+269 QKVIACAKHL

-292 PADISVRTLREVH
+292 PADISLRTLREVH

-317 YSIMAAHNEI
+317 YSIMAAHNEL
-327 NGVPSHMSKWL
+327 NGVPCHMNKWL
-338 MTDVLRNE
+338 MTDVLRDEFGFN
-346 WNFQGFYVSDWLDI
+346 GFYVSDWLDI

-374 EASFL
+374 EASYL

-391 PKFTDAIIASVK
+391 PKFTEAIIASVE

-409 NRVND
+409 DRVND

-428 FENRFVDLEKKKELL
+428 FENRFVDLEKKEEFL
-443 FTEEHK
+443 FTKEHK

-467 ILPLQKTT
+467 ILPLQESS
-475 SKKKIFVTGPN
+475 SKKNIFVTGPN

-499 QPDENVT
+499 QPSENVT
-506 TIYEGIKTLGETK
+506 TIYEGIKALGETK
-519 GYAVNFFNSGENIR
+519 GYSVDYFNSGENIR
-533 NIKSSKIKEAS
+533 KIKDSKIKEAA
-544 EKAKNADYAIVV
+544 EKAKKADFAIVV

-584 KQLDLVKAIKET
+584 KQLDLIKEIKKT
-596 GTPVIIVLVNGK
+596 GTPVVVVLVNGK
-608 PISEPWLEE
+608 PISEPWLQN

-640 FGDINPS
+640 FGDVNPS
-647 GKLPLTV
+647 GRLPLTV
-654 ARSVGQL
+654 PRSVGQL
-661 RMVYNHK
+661 RMIYNHK
-668 PSAYFHKYADEKN
+668 PSAYFHKYADEKK
-681 TPLYPFGYGLSYTK
+681 TPLYPFGYGLSYTNY
-695 FKYSNPKL
+695 KYSTPL
-703 LNTSFDDDSNIKVEV
+703 LSDNTLNKENTILVTTEITNTGEVDGEEV
-718 AVTNIGEM
+718 A
-726 DGDEVVQLYIRD
+726 QLYIRD
-738 NVSSAT
+738 NVSSVT
-744 RPVKELKGY
+744 RPIKELKGY
-753 KRINLKV
+753 QRVFLKA
-760 GETKNVVFE
+760 GETKKIKFTLNA
-769 ITPESLAFYDID
+769 ESLAFYDID

-788 GTFKIMTGSSSHFKS
+788 GTFTIMTGSSSN
-803 LKTVELTIENK
+803 E
-814 INLYN
+814 

>member
-1 MFYSNEDQELF
+1 
-12 NKIMKQICKNAKKN
+12 
-26 FEENNKMKI
+26 MKI
-35 LSKKHPQTD
+35 LSKKHPQTN
-44 TIKMIVLCALLMLF
+44 TIKIIVLGAVLMLF
-58 VSFKTTKNDDPIY
+58 VSFKTAKNDDPIY

-109 GNPDDDKENNDAQ
+109 GNPENDKENNDAQ
-122 GFYKTLSVND
+122 GFYKTLSIND
-132 VSKMCE
+132 VTKMCE

-161 LKAPLKIPV
+161 LKSPLKIPV

-193 GLASTWNDDFLYT
+193 GLASTWNDDFLYSV
-206 IGKQTAKEMRATGS
+206 GKQTAKEMRATGS

-239 GETLGED
+239 GETFGED
-246 PFMVGNMGASMI
+246 PFMVGNMGAAMI

-269 EKVIACAKHM
+269 QKVIACAKHM

-305 LPPYKKAIDAGV
+305 LPPYKKAINAGV

-403 EGKLSI
+403 EGKLAES
-409 NRVND
+409 RVND
-414 ACRKI
+414 ACKKI
-419 LTAKFKLGL
+419 LTAKFRLGL
-428 FENRFVDLEKKKELL
+428 FENRFVDIEKKKELL
-443 FTEEHK
+443 FTQQHK

-457 KGIVLLKNNG
+457 KGIILLKNNG

-519 GYAVNFFNSGENIR
+519 GYAVTFFNSGENIR
-533 NIKSSKIKEAS
+533 NIQGAKIKEAAK
-544 EKAKNADYAIVV
+544 KASNADYAIVV

-584 KQLDLVKAIKET
+584 KQLDLVKAIRET
-596 GTPVIIVLVNGK
+596 GTPVIVVLVNGK
-608 PISEPWLEE
+608 PISEPWLQD
-617 NIPAIL
+617 NIPAIV
-623 ESWEPGNLGG
+623 EAWEPGNLGG
-633 QAVAEIL
+633 QAVAEVL
-640 FGDINPS
+640 FGAVNPS

-661 RMVYNHK
+661 RMIYNHK
-668 PSAYFHKYADEKN
+668 PSAYFHKYADESK
-681 TPLYPFGYGLSYTK
+681 TPLYPFGFGLSYTK
-695 FKYSNPKL
+695 YTYGEPTLS
-703 LNTSFDDDSNIKVEV
+703 NTSLSGNEKITVSVEV
-718 AVTNIGEM
+718 SNTGEF
-726 DGDEVVQLYIRD
+726 DGEEIAQLYIRD

-753 KRINLKV
+753 QRVVLNT
-760 GETKNVVFE
+760 GETKTVKF
-769 ITPESLAFYDID
+769 TLDAESLAFYDINMD
-781 MNYVVEP
+781 YCVEP
-788 GTFKIMTGSSSHFKS
+788 GEFTIMIGSSSAKKD
-803 LKTVELTIENK
+803 LKITTLTVNDKIEL
-814 INLYN
+814 

>member
-1 MFYSNEDQELF
+1 MNLKSKVVPILLLCFTIFFISCND
-12 NKIMKQICKNAKKN
+12 IKNTDNPKYLN
-26 FEENNKMKI
+26 PM
-35 LSKKHPQTD
+35 LSIDK
-44 TIKMIVLCALLMLF
+44 
-58 VSFKTTKNDDPIY
+58 
-71 LDPSKS
+71 
-77 VEARVADL
+77 RVDDL
-85 MSRMTLEDKVY
+85 MQRMTLEDKVS
-96 QMNQFVGLEHMKK
+96 QMNQFVGLEHMRS
-109 GNPDDDKENNDAQ
+109 GNPNDDKANNDAQ
-122 GFYKTLSVND
+122 GFYKDLSIND
-132 VSKMCE
+132 VTNLTI

-161 LKAPLKIPV
+161 LKSPLKIPL

-193 GLASTWNDDFLYT
+193 GLASTWDDSFLYSV
-206 IGKQTAKEMRATGS
+206 GKQTAKEMRATGS
-220 HWTFT
+220 HWAFT
-225 PNIDVLRDPRWGRV
+225 PNIDILRDPRWGRV

-258 RGFQQDDFTGT
+258 NGFQQDDFTGT
-269 EKVIACAKHM
+269 QKVIACAKHL

-292 PADISVRTLREVH
+292 PADISLRTLREVH

-317 YSIMAAHNEI
+317 YSIMAAHNEL
-327 NGVPSHMSKWL
+327 NGVPCHMNKWL
-338 MTDVLRNE
+338 MTDVLRDEFGFN
-346 WNFQGFYVSDWLDI
+346 GFYVSDWLDI

-374 EASFL
+374 EASYL

-391 PKFTDAIIASVK
+391 PKFTEAIIASVE

-409 NRVND
+409 DRVND

-428 FENRFVDLEKKKELL
+428 FENRFVDLEKKEEFL
-443 FTEEHK
+443 FTKEHK

-467 ILPLQKTT
+467 ILPLQESS
-475 SKKKIFVTGPN
+475 SKKNIFVTGPN

-499 QPDENVT
+499 QPSENVT
-506 TIYEGIKTLGETK
+506 TIYEGIKALGETK
-519 GYAVNFFNSGENIR
+519 GYSVDYFNSGENIR
-533 NIKSSKIKEAS
+533 KIKDSKIKEAA
-544 EKAKNADYAIVV
+544 EKAKKADFAIVV

-584 KQLDLVKAIKET
+584 KQLDLIKEIKKT
-596 GTPVIIVLVNGK
+596 GTPVVIVLVNGK
-608 PISEPWLEE
+608 PISETWLQK

-640 FGDINPS
+640 FGDVNPS
-647 GKLPLTV
+647 GRLPLTV
-654 ARSVGQL
+654 PRSVGQL
-661 RMVYNHK
+661 RMIYNHK
-668 PSAYFHKYADEKN
+668 PSAYFHKYADEKK
-681 TPLYPFGYGLSYTK
+681 TPLYPFGYGLSYTNY
-695 FKYSNPKL
+695 KYSTPL
-703 LNTSFDDDSNIKVEV
+703 LSDYTLTKENTILVTTEIKNTGEVDGEEV
-718 AVTNIGEM
+718 A
-726 DGDEVVQLYIRD
+726 QLYIRD
-738 NVSSAT
+738 NVSSVT

-753 KRINLKV
+753 QRVFLKA
-760 GETKNVVFE
+760 GETKTVEF
-769 ITPESLAFYDID
+769 TLGAESFAFYDIN

-788 GTFKIMTGSSSHFKS
+788 GTFTIMTGSSSNNKD
-803 LKTVELTIENK
+803 LKKTILTINK
-814 INLYN
+814 KIKL

>member
-1 MFYSNEDQELF
+1 MR
-12 NKIMKQICKNAKKN
+12 
-26 FEENNKMKI
+26 I
-35 LSKKHPQTD
+35 LREKHPQTN
-44 TIKMIVLCALLMLF
+44 TVKIIVLSALLMLL
-58 VSFKTTKNDDPIY
+58 VSFKTTKDDDLIY

-77 VEARVADL
+77 VVARVADL

-96 QMNQFVGLEHMKK
+96 QMNQFVGLEHMKR
-109 GNPDDDKENNDAQ
+109 GNPNDDKENNDAQ
-122 GFYKTLSVND
+122 GFYKTLSING

-161 LKAPLKIPV
+161 LKSPLKIPI

-193 GLASTWNDDFLYT
+193 GLASTWDDDFLYSV
-206 IGKQTAKEMRATGS
+206 GKQTAKEMRATGS

-239 GETLGED
+239 GETFGED
-246 PFMVGNMGASMI
+246 PFMVGNMGAAMI
-258 RGFQQDDFTGT
+258 KGFQQGDFTGT
-269 EKVIACAKHM
+269 QKVIACAKHLL
-279 IGGGE
+279 GGGE

-292 PADISVRTLREVH
+292 PADISLRTLREVH

-317 YSIMAAHNEI
+317 YSIMAAHNEL
-327 NGVPSHMSKWL
+327 NGVPCHMNKWL
-338 MTDVLRNE
+338 MTDILRNE
-346 WNFQGFYVSDWLDI
+346 FNFKGFYVSDWLDI

-419 LTAKFKLGL
+419 LKAKFKLGL

-506 TIYEGIKTLGETK
+506 TIYEGIKTLGENK

-533 NIKSSKIKEAS
+533 NIQGSKIKEAAK
-544 EKAKNADYAIVV
+544 KARNADYAIVV

-584 KQLDLVKAIKET
+584 RQLDLVKAIKKT

-608 PISEPWLEE
+608 PISEPWLQN
-617 NIPAIL
+617 NISAIL
-623 ESWEPGNLGG
+623 EAWEPGNLGG
-633 QAVAEIL
+633 QAVAEVL
-640 FGDINPS
+640 FGEVNPS

-661 RMVYNHK
+661 RMIYNHK
-668 PSAYFHKYADEKN
+668 PSTYFHKYADEKK
-681 TPLYPFGYGLSYTK
+681 TPLYPFGYGLSYTNY
-695 FKYSNPKL
+695 KYSAPSLSNNT
-703 LNTSFDDDSNIKVEV
+703 LNKKNEITVTVEI
-718 AVTNIGEM
+718 TNTGDVDGE
-726 DGDEVVQLYIRD
+726 EIAQLYIRD

-744 RPVKELKGY
+744 RAVKELKGY
-753 KRINLKV
+753 KRVALKA
-760 GETKNVVFE
+760 GETKKVTFSLNA
-769 ITPESLAFYDID
+769 ESLAFYDIN
-781 MNYVVEP
+781 MVYCLEP
-788 GTFKIMTGSSSHFKS
+788 GKFTIMTGSSSNSKD
-803 LKTVELTIENK
+803 LKKAILTINNRIE
-814 INLYN
+814 L

>member
-1 MFYSNEDQELF
+1 
-12 NKIMKQICKNAKKN
+12 
-26 FEENNKMKI
+26 
-35 LSKKHPQTD
+35 
-44 TIKMIVLCALLMLF
+44 
-58 VSFKTTKNDDPIY
+58 
-71 LDPSKS
+71 
-77 VEARVADL
+77 
-85 MSRMTLEDKVY
+85 MTLEDKVY
-96 QMNQFVGLEHMKK
+96 QMNQFVGLDHMKQ

-161 LKAPLKIPV
+161 LKSPLKIPV

-193 GLASTWNDDFLYT
+193 GLASTWDDDFLYS

-225 PNIDVLRDPRWGRV
+225 PNIDILRDPRWGRV

-246 PFMVGNMGASMI
+246 PFMVGNMGAAMI
-258 RGFQQDDFTGT
+258 HGFQQGDFTGT
-269 EKVIACAKHM
+269 QKVIACAKHL

-292 PADISVRTLREVH
+292 PADISMRTLREVH
-305 LPPYKKAIDAGV
+305 LPPYKKAIDAGL

-338 MTDVLRNE
+338 MTNVLRNE
-346 WNFQGFYVSDWLDI
+346 WNFKGFYVSDWLDI
-360 ERINTLHHTAKDMK
+360 ERIDKLHHVAQDMK

-391 PKFTDAIIASVK
+391 PEFTDAIIASVK

-428 FENRFVDLEKKKELL
+428 FENRFVDLEKKGELL

-457 KGIVLLKNNG
+457 KGIILLKNNG
-467 ILPLQKTT
+467 ILPLPETT

-499 QPDENVT
+499 QPDENVI
-506 TIYEGIKTLGETK
+506 TIYEGIKALGETK
-519 GYAVNFFNSGENIR
+519 GYAVNFFDSGENIR
-533 NIKSSKIKEAS
+533 KIQSFKIQEAA

-573 NMARAS
+573 NMGRAH
-579 LNLFG
+579 LDLFG
-584 KQLDLVKAIKET
+584 KQLELVQAIKKT

-608 PISEPWLEE
+608 PISEPWLEK

-640 FGDINPS
+640 FGDVNPS

-661 RMVYNHK
+661 RMIYNHK
-668 PSAYFHKYADEKN
+668 PSAYFHKYADEKK
-681 TPLYPFGYGLSYTK
+681 TPLYPFGFGLSYTK
-695 FKYSNPKL
+695 YSYNAPKMSSKTFKQNQAV
-703 LNTSFDDDSNIKVEV
+703 TVTVEV
-718 AVTNIGEM
+718 TNSGEI
-726 DGDEVVQLYIRD
+726 DGEEIVQLYIRD
-738 NVSSAT
+738 KVSSAT

-753 KRINLKV
+753 QRVALKA
-760 GETKNVVFE
+760 GETKTVSFT
-769 ITPESLAFYDID
+769 IDAESLAFYDIN
-781 MNYVVEP
+781 MAYCVEP
-788 GTFKIMTGSSSHFKS
+788 GEFMIMTGSSSNDKDLKS
-803 LKTVELTIENK
+803 TTLEVNNRIEL
-814 INLYN
+814 

>member
-1 MFYSNEDQELF
+1 MNLKSKVVPILLLCFTIFFISCND
-12 NKIMKQICKNAKKN
+12 IKNTDNPKYLN
-26 FEENNKMKI
+26 PI
-35 LSKKHPQTD
+35 LSIDK
-44 TIKMIVLCALLMLF
+44 
-58 VSFKTTKNDDPIY
+58 
-71 LDPSKS
+71 
-77 VEARVADL
+77 RVDDL
-85 MSRMTLEDKVY
+85 MQRMTLEDKVS
-96 QMNQFVGLEHMKK
+96 QMNQFVGLEHMRS
-109 GNPDDDKENNDAQ
+109 GNPNDDKANNDAQ
-122 GFYKTLSVND
+122 GFYKDLSIND
-132 VSKMCE
+132 VTNLTI

-161 LKAPLKIPV
+161 LKSPLKIPL

-193 GLASTWNDDFLYT
+193 GLASTWDDSFLYSV
-206 IGKQTAKEMRATGS
+206 GKQTAKEMRATGS
-220 HWTFT
+220 HWAFT
-225 PNIDVLRDPRWGRV
+225 PNIDILRDPRWGRV

-258 RGFQQDDFTGT
+258 NGFQQDDFTGT
-269 EKVIACAKHM
+269 QKVIACAKHL

-292 PADISVRTLREVH
+292 PADISLRTLREVH

-317 YSIMAAHNEI
+317 YSIMAAHNEL
-327 NGVPSHMSKWL
+327 NGVPCHMNKWL
-338 MTDVLRNE
+338 MTDVLRDEFGFN
-346 WNFQGFYVSDWLDI
+346 GFYVSDWLDI

-374 EASFL
+374 EASYL

-391 PKFTDAIIASVK
+391 PKFTEAIIASVE

-409 NRVND
+409 DRVND

-428 FENRFVDLEKKKELL
+428 FENRFVDLEKKEEFL
-443 FTEEHK
+443 FTKEHK

-467 ILPLQKTT
+467 ILPLQESS
-475 SKKKIFVTGPN
+475 SKKNIFVTGPN

-499 QPDENVT
+499 QPSENVT
-506 TIYEGIKTLGETK
+506 TIYEGIKALGETK
-519 GYAVNFFNSGENIR
+519 GYSVDYFNSGENIR
-533 NIKSSKIKEAS
+533 KIKDSKIKEAA
-544 EKAKNADYAIVV
+544 EKAKKADFAIVV

-584 KQLDLVKAIKET
+584 KQLDLIKEIKKT
-596 GTPVIIVLVNGK
+596 GTPVVVVLVNGK
-608 PISEPWLEE
+608 PISEPWLQN

-640 FGDINPS
+640 FGDVNPS
-647 GKLPLTV
+647 GRLPLTV
-654 ARSVGQL
+654 PRSVGQL
-661 RMVYNHK
+661 RMIYNHK
-668 PSAYFHKYADEKN
+668 PSAYFHKYADEKK
-681 TPLYPFGYGLSYTK
+681 TPLYPFGYGLSYTNY
-695 FKYSNPKL
+695 KYSTPL
-703 LNTSFDDDSNIKVEV
+703 LSDNTLTKENTILVTTEIKNTGEVDGEEV
-718 AVTNIGEM
+718 A
-726 DGDEVVQLYIRD
+726 QLYIRD
-738 NVSSAT
+738 NVSSVT

-753 KRINLKV
+753 QRVFLKA
-760 GETKNVVFE
+760 GETKTVEF
-769 ITPESLAFYDID
+769 TLGAESFAFYDIN

-788 GTFKIMTGSSSHFKS
+788 GTFTIMTGSSSKNKD
-803 LKTVELTIENK
+803 LKKTILTINK
-814 INLYN
+814 KIKL

>member
-1 MFYSNEDQELF
+1 MNLNSITTPILF
-12 NKIMKQICKNAKKN
+12 FCLTMVFSSCEKDKKI
-26 FEENNKMKI
+26 NNPKYLNPI
-35 LSKKHPQTD
+35 LSIEK
-44 TIKMIVLCALLMLF
+44 
-58 VSFKTTKNDDPIY
+58 
-71 LDPSKS
+71 
-77 VEARVADL
+77 RVTDL
-85 MSRMTLEDKVY
+85 MQRMTLEDKVS
-96 QMNQFVGLEHMKK
+96 QMNQFVGLEHMRS
-109 GNPDDDKENNDAQ
+109 GNPNDNKANNDAQ
-122 GFYKTLSVND
+122 GFYKDLSIND
-132 VSKMCE
+132 VTKLTID
-138 EGKIGSFLHVLT
+138 GKIGSFLHVLT

-161 LKAPLKIPV
+161 LKSPLKIPL

-193 GLASTWNDDFLYT
+193 GLASTWDDSFLYSV
-206 IGKQTAKEMRATGS
+206 GKQTAKEMRATGS
-220 HWTFT
+220 HWAFT
-225 PNIDVLRDPRWGRV
+225 PNIDILRDPRWGRV

-258 RGFQQDDFTGT
+258 NGFQQGDFTGT
-269 EKVIACAKHM
+269 QKVIACAKHL

-292 PADISVRTLREVH
+292 PADISLRTLREIH

-317 YSIMAAHNEI
+317 YSIMAAHNEL
-327 NGVPSHMSKWL
+327 NGVPCHMNKWL
-338 MTDVLRNE
+338 MTDILRDEFGFN
-346 WNFQGFYVSDWLDI
+346 GFYVSDWLDI
-360 ERINTLHHTAKDMK
+360 ERINTLHHTANDMK
-374 EASFL
+374 EASYL

-391 PKFTDAIIASVK
+391 PKFTEAIIASVE

-428 FENRFVDLEKKKELL
+428 FENRFVDLEKKEELI

-475 SKKKIFVTGPN
+475 SKKNIFVTGPN
-486 ANNQSILGDWHAV
+486 ANNQSILGDWHAA
-499 QPDENVT
+499 QPEENVT
-506 TIYEGIKTLGETK
+506 TIYEGIKALGETK
-519 GYAVNFFNSGENIR
+519 GYSVNYFNSGENIR
-533 NIKSSKIKEAS
+533 KIKDSKIKEAT
-544 EKAKNADYAIVV
+544 KRAKNADIAIVV

-579 LNLFG
+579 LDLFG
-584 KQLDLVKAIKET
+584 KQLDLIQAIEKT
-596 GTPVIIVLVNGK
+596 GTPVVIVLVNGK
-608 PISEPWLEE
+608 PISEPWLQQ
-617 NIPAIL
+617 NIPAII

-640 FGDINPS
+640 FGDVNPS

-654 ARSVGQL
+654 PRSVGQL
-661 RMVYNHK
+661 RMIYNHK
-668 PSAYFHKYADEKN
+668 PSAYFHKYADEKK
-681 TPLYPFGYGLSYTK
+681 TPLYPFGYGLSYTNY
-695 FKYSNPKL
+695 KYSKPL
-703 LNTSFDDDSNIKVEV
+703 LSDNTLTKENTILVTTEITNTGEVDGEEV
-718 AVTNIGEM
+718 A
-726 DGDEVVQLYIRD
+726 QLYIRD
-738 NVSSAT
+738 NVSSVT

-753 KRINLKV
+753 QRVFLKA
-760 GETKNVVFE
+760 GETKTVEF
-769 ITPESLAFYDID
+769 TLGAESLAFYDID

-788 GTFKIMTGSSSHFKS
+788 GNFTIMTGSSSNNKD
-803 LKTVELTIENK
+803 LKKTILTINK
-814 INLYN
+814 KIKL

>member
-1 MFYSNEDQELF
+1 MR
-12 NKIMKQICKNAKKN
+12 
-26 FEENNKMKI
+26 I
-35 LSKKHPQTD
+35 LREKHPQTN
-44 TIKMIVLCALLMLF
+44 TVKIIVLSALLMLL
-58 VSFKTTKNDDPIY
+58 VSFKTTKDDDLIY

-77 VEARVADL
+77 VVARVADL

-96 QMNQFVGLEHMKK
+96 QMNQFVGLEHMKR
-109 GNPDDDKENNDAQ
+109 GNPNDDKENNDAQ
-122 GFYKTLSVND
+122 GFYKTLSING

-161 LKAPLKIPV
+161 LKSPLKIPI

-193 GLASTWNDDFLYT
+193 GLASTWDDDFLYSV
-206 IGKQTAKEMRATGS
+206 GKQTAKEMRATGS

-239 GETLGED
+239 GETFGED
-246 PFMVGNMGASMI
+246 PFMVGNMGAAMI
-258 RGFQQDDFTGT
+258 QGFQQGDFTGT
-269 EKVIACAKHM
+269 QKVIACAKHLL
-279 IGGGE
+279 GGGE

-292 PADISVRTLREVH
+292 PADISLRTLREVH

-317 YSIMAAHNEI
+317 YSIMAAHNEL
-327 NGVPSHMSKWL
+327 NGVPCHMNKWL
-338 MTDVLRNE
+338 MTDILRNE
-346 WNFQGFYVSDWLDI
+346 FNFKGFYVSDWLDI

-419 LTAKFKLGL
+419 LKAKFKLGL

-506 TIYEGIKTLGETK
+506 TIYEGIKTLGENK

-533 NIKSSKIKEAS
+533 NIQGSKIKEAAK
-544 EKAKNADYAIVV
+544 KARNADYAIVV

-584 KQLDLVKAIKET
+584 RQLDLVKAIKKT

-608 PISEPWLEE
+608 PISEPWLQN
-617 NIPAIL
+617 NISAIL
-623 ESWEPGNLGG
+623 EAWEPGNLGG
-633 QAVAEIL
+633 QAVAEVL
-640 FGDINPS
+640 FGEVNPS

-661 RMVYNHK
+661 RMIYNHK
-668 PSAYFHKYADEKN
+668 PSTYFHKYADEKK
-681 TPLYPFGYGLSYTK
+681 TPLYPFGYGLSYTNY
-695 FKYSNPKL
+695 KYSVPSLSNNT
-703 LNTSFDDDSNIKVEV
+703 LNKKNEITVTVEI
-718 AVTNIGEM
+718 TNTGDVDGE
-726 DGDEVVQLYIRD
+726 EIAQLYIRD

-744 RPVKELKGY
+744 RAVKELKGY
-753 KRINLKV
+753 KRVALKA
-760 GETKNVVFE
+760 GETKKVTFSLNA
-769 ITPESLAFYDID
+769 ESLAFYDIN
-781 MNYVVEP
+781 MVYCLEP
-788 GTFKIMTGSSSHFKS
+788 GKFTIMTGSSSNSKD
-803 LKTVELTIENK
+803 LKKAILTINNRIE
-814 INLYN
+814 L

>member
-1 MFYSNEDQELF
+1 MFKRVITKGALF
-12 NKIMKQICKNAKKN
+12 S
-26 FEENNKMKI
+26 F
-35 LSKKHPQTD
+35 
-44 TIKMIVLCALLMLF
+44 IVTMCSSYAQNSANLNSDSTPL
-58 VSFKTTKNDDPIY
+58 Y
-71 LDPSKS
+71 LDPLQPTEK
-77 VEARVADL
+77 RIDDL
-85 MSRMTLEDKVY
+85 MGRMTLEDKVY
-96 QMNQFVGLEHMKK
+96 QMNQFVGLDHMKQ
-109 GNPDDDKENNDAQ
+109 GNPNDDKENNDAQ

-161 LKAPLKIPV
+161 LRSPLKIPV

-193 GLASTWNDDFLYT
+193 GLASTWDDDFFYS

-225 PNIDVLRDPRWGRV
+225 PNIDILRDPRWGRV

-246 PFMVGNMGASMI
+246 PFMVGNMGAAMI
-258 RGFQQDDFTGT
+258 NGFQQGDFTGT
-269 EKVIACAKHM
+269 EKVIACVKHL

-284 SINGLNAA
+284 SVNGLNAA
-292 PADISVRTLREVH
+292 AADISVRTLREVH

-317 YSIMAAHNEI
+317 YSMMAAHNEI
-327 NGVPSHMSKWL
+327 NGIPSHMSKWL
-338 MTDVLRNE
+338 MTDILRNE
-346 WNFQGFYVSDWLDI
+346 WNFKGFYVSDWLDI
-360 ERINTLHHTAKDMK
+360 ERINSLHHTAKDMK

-467 ILPLQKTT
+467 ILPLQKTN

-506 TIYEGIKTLGETK
+506 TVYEGIKTLGETK

-633 QAVAEIL
+633 QAVAEVL
-640 FGDINPS
+640 FGEVNPS

-661 RMVYNHK
+661 RMIYNHK
-668 PSAYFHKYADEKN
+668 PSSYFHKYAYEKK
-681 TPLYPFGYGLSYTK
+681 TPLYPFGFGLSYTK
-695 FKYSNPKL
+695 YTYGEPVLSNASLSGKEKI
-703 LNTSFDDDSNIKVEV
+703 TVSVEV
-718 AVTNIGEM
+718 SNTGEF
-726 DGDEVVQLYIRD
+726 DGEEIAQLYIRD

-753 KRINLKV
+753 KRVALKA
-760 GETKNVVFE
+760 GETKKVTFSLNA
-769 ITPESLAFYDID
+769 ESLAFYDIN
-781 MNYVVEP
+781 MVYCVEP
-788 GTFKIMTGSSSHFKS
+788 GKFTIMTGSSSNSKD
-803 LKTVELTIENK
+803 LKKVILTVNNK
-814 INLYN
+814 IEL

>member
-1 MFYSNEDQELF
+1 MNLKSKVVPISLLCFTIFFISCND
-12 NKIMKQICKNAKKN
+12 IKNTDNPKYLN
-26 FEENNKMKI
+26 PM
-35 LSKKHPQTD
+35 LSIDK
-44 TIKMIVLCALLMLF
+44 
-58 VSFKTTKNDDPIY
+58 
-71 LDPSKS
+71 
-77 VEARVADL
+77 RVDDL
-85 MSRMTLEDKVY
+85 MQRMTLEDKVS
-96 QMNQFVGLEHMKK
+96 QMNQFVGLEHMRS
-109 GNPDDDKENNDAQ
+109 GNPNDDKANNDAQ
-122 GFYKTLSVND
+122 GFYKDLSIND
-132 VSKMCE
+132 VTNLTI

-161 LKAPLKIPV
+161 LKSPLKIPL

-193 GLASTWNDDFLYT
+193 GLASTWDDSFLYSV
-206 IGKQTAKEMRATGS
+206 GKQTAKEMRATGS
-220 HWTFT
+220 HWAFT
-225 PNIDVLRDPRWGRV
+225 PNIDILRDPRWGRV

-258 RGFQQDDFTGT
+258 NGFQQDDFTGT
-269 EKVIACAKHM
+269 QKVIACAKHL

-292 PADISVRTLREVH
+292 PADISLRTLREVH

-317 YSIMAAHNEI
+317 YSIMAAHNEL
-327 NGVPSHMSKWL
+327 NGVPCHMNKWL
-338 MTDVLRNE
+338 MTDVLRDEFGFN
-346 WNFQGFYVSDWLDI
+346 GFYVSDWLDI

-374 EASFL
+374 EASYL

-391 PKFTDAIIASVK
+391 PKFTEAIIASVE

-409 NRVND
+409 DRVND

-428 FENRFVDLEKKKELL
+428 FENRFVDLEKKEEFL
-443 FTEEHK
+443 FTKEHK

-467 ILPLQKTT
+467 ILPLQESS
-475 SKKKIFVTGPN
+475 SKKNIFVTGPN

-499 QPDENVT
+499 QPSENVT
-506 TIYEGIKTLGETK
+506 TIYEGIKALGETK
-519 GYAVNFFNSGENIR
+519 GYSVDYFNSGENIR
-533 NIKSSKIKEAS
+533 KIKDSKIKEAA
-544 EKAKNADYAIVV
+544 EKAKKADFAIVV

-584 KQLDLVKAIKET
+584 KQLDLIKEIKKT
-596 GTPVIIVLVNGK
+596 GTPVVVVLVNGK
-608 PISEPWLEE
+608 PISEPWLQK

-640 FGDINPS
+640 FGDVNPS
-647 GKLPLTV
+647 GRLPLTV
-654 ARSVGQL
+654 PRSVGQL
-661 RMVYNHK
+661 RMIYNHK
-668 PSAYFHKYADEKN
+668 PSAYFHKYADVKK
-681 TPLYPFGYGLSYTK
+681 TPLYPFGYGLSYTNY
-695 FKYSNPKL
+695 KYSTPL
-703 LNTSFDDDSNIKVEV
+703 LSDNTLTKENTILVTTEIKNTGEVDGEEV
-718 AVTNIGEM
+718 A
-726 DGDEVVQLYIRD
+726 QLYIRD
-738 NVSSAT
+738 NVSSVT

-753 KRINLKV
+753 QRVFLKA
-760 GETKNVVFE
+760 GETKTVEF
-769 ITPESLAFYDID
+769 TLGAESFAFYDIN

-788 GTFKIMTGSSSHFKS
+788 GTFTIMTGSSSNKKD
-803 LKTVELTIENK
+803 LKKTILTINK
-814 INLYN
+814 KIKL

>member
-1 MFYSNEDQELF
+1 MNLKSKVVPISLLCFTIFFISCND
-12 NKIMKQICKNAKKN
+12 IKNTDNPKYLN
-26 FEENNKMKI
+26 PM
-35 LSKKHPQTD
+35 LSIDK
-44 TIKMIVLCALLMLF
+44 
-58 VSFKTTKNDDPIY
+58 
-71 LDPSKS
+71 
-77 VEARVADL
+77 RVDDL
-85 MSRMTLEDKVY
+85 MQRMTLEDKVS
-96 QMNQFVGLEHMKK
+96 QMNQFVGLEHMRS
-109 GNPDDDKENNDAQ
+109 GNPNDDKANNDAQ
-122 GFYKTLSVND
+122 GFYKDLSIND
-132 VSKMCE
+132 VTNLTI

-161 LKAPLKIPV
+161 LKSPLKIPL

-193 GLASTWNDDFLYT
+193 GLASTWDDSFLYSV
-206 IGKQTAKEMRATGS
+206 GKQTAKEMRATGS
-220 HWTFT
+220 HWAFT
-225 PNIDVLRDPRWGRV
+225 PNIDILRDPRWGRV

-258 RGFQQDDFTGT
+258 NGFQQDDFTGT
-269 EKVIACAKHM
+269 QKVIACAKHL

-292 PADISVRTLREVH
+292 PADISLRTLREVH

-317 YSIMAAHNEI
+317 YSIMAAHNEL
-327 NGVPSHMSKWL
+327 NGVPCHMNKWL
-338 MTDVLRNE
+338 MTDVLRDEFGFN
-346 WNFQGFYVSDWLDI
+346 GFYVSDWLDI

-374 EASFL
+374 EASYL

-391 PKFTDAIIASVK
+391 PKFTEAIIASVE

-409 NRVND
+409 DRVND

-428 FENRFVDLEKKKELL
+428 FENRFVDLEKKEEFL
-443 FTEEHK
+443 FTKEHK

-467 ILPLQKTT
+467 ILPLQESS
-475 SKKKIFVTGPN
+475 SKKNIFVTGPN

-499 QPDENVT
+499 QPSENVT
-506 TIYEGIKTLGETK
+506 TIYEGIKALGETK
-519 GYAVNFFNSGENIR
+519 GYSVDYFNSGENIR
-533 NIKSSKIKEAS
+533 KIKDSKIKEAA
-544 EKAKNADYAIVV
+544 EKAKKADFAIVV

-584 KQLDLVKAIKET
+584 KQLDLIKEIKKT
-596 GTPVIIVLVNGK
+596 GTPVVVVLVNGK
-608 PISEPWLEE
+608 PISEPWLQN

-640 FGDINPS
+640 FGDVNPS
-647 GKLPLTV
+647 GRLPLTV
-654 ARSVGQL
+654 PRSVGQL
-661 RMVYNHK
+661 RMIYNHK
-668 PSAYFHKYADEKN
+668 PSAYFHKYADEKK
-681 TPLYPFGYGLSYTK
+681 TPLYPFGYGLSYTNY
-695 FKYSNPKL
+695 KYSTPL
-703 LNTSFDDDSNIKVEV
+703 LSDNTLTKENTILVTTEITNTGEVDGEEV
-718 AVTNIGEM
+718 A
-726 DGDEVVQLYIRD
+726 QLYIRD
-738 NVSSAT
+738 NVSSVT

-753 KRINLKV
+753 QRVFLKA
-760 GETKNVVFE
+760 GETKKIKFTLNA
-769 ITPESLAFYDID
+769 ESFAFYDID

-788 GTFKIMTGSSSHFKS
+788 GTFTIMTGSSSNKKD
-803 LKTVELTIENK
+803 LKKTILTINK
-814 INLYN
+814 KIKL

>member
-1 MFYSNEDQELF
+1 MR
-12 NKIMKQICKNAKKN
+12 
-26 FEENNKMKI
+26 I
-35 LSKKHPQTD
+35 LRKKHPLITM
-44 TIKMIVLCALLMLF
+44 IKMIVLSAVLMLF
-58 VSFKTTKNDDPIY
+58 VSFKTNKDGDPIY

-77 VEARVADL
+77 VEVRVADL

-96 QMNQFVGLEHMKK
+96 QMNQFVGLEHMKQ
-109 GNPDDDKENNDAQ
+109 GNPNDDKENNDAQ

-161 LKAPLKIPV
+161 LKSPLKIPV

-193 GLASTWNDDFLYT
+193 GLASTWDDDFLYSV
-206 IGKQTAKEMRATGS
+206 GKQTAKEMRATGS
-220 HWTFT
+220 HWAFT

-239 GETLGED
+239 GETFGED
-246 PFMVGNMGASMI
+246 PFMVGNMGAAMI
-258 RGFQQDDFTGT
+258 QGFQQGDFTGT
-269 EKVIACAKHM
+269 QKVIACAKHLL
-279 IGGGE
+279 GGGE

-292 PADISVRTLREVH
+292 PADISLRTLREVH
-305 LPPYKKAIDAGV
+305 FPPYKKAIDAGV
-317 YSIMAAHNEI
+317 YSIMAAHNEL
-327 NGVPSHMSKWL
+327 NGVPCHMNKWL

-346 WNFQGFYVSDWLDI
+346 LNFKGFYVSDWLDI

-409 NRVND
+409 NRVNA

-506 TIYEGIKTLGETK
+506 TIYEGIKTLGENK

-533 NIKSSKIKEAS
+533 NIQGSKIKEAAK
-544 EKAKNADYAIVV
+544 KARNADYAIVV

-596 GTPVIIVLVNGK
+596 ETPVIIVLVNGK
-608 PISEPWLEE
+608 PISEPWLQE
-617 NIPAIL
+617 NIPAII
-623 ESWEPGNLGG
+623 ESWEPGNMGG
-633 QAVAEIL
+633 QAVAEVL
-640 FGDINPS
+640 FGEVNPS

-661 RMVYNHK
+661 RMIYNHK
-668 PSAYFHKYADEKN
+668 PSAYFHKYADEKK
-681 TPLYPFGYGLSYTK
+681 TPLYPFGYGLSYTNY
-695 FKYSNPKL
+695 KYSAPSLSNNT
-703 LNTSFDDDSNIKVEV
+703 LNKKNEITVTVEI
-718 AVTNIGEM
+718 TNIGDV
-726 DGDEVVQLYIRD
+726 DGEEIAQLYIRD

-744 RPVKELKGY
+744 RAVKELKGY
-753 KRINLKV
+753 KRVVLKA
-760 GETKNVVFE
+760 GETKKVTFSLNA
-769 ITPESLAFYDID
+769 ESLAFYDIN
-781 MNYVVEP
+781 MVYCVEP
-788 GTFKIMTGSSSHFKS
+788 GKFTIMTGSSSNS
-803 LKTVELTIENK
+803 NDLKKVILTINNRIE
-814 INLYN
+814 L

>member
-1 MFYSNEDQELF
+1 MFKRVITKGALF
-12 NKIMKQICKNAKKN
+12 S
-26 FEENNKMKI
+26 F
-35 LSKKHPQTD
+35 
-44 TIKMIVLCALLMLF
+44 IVTMCSSYAQNSANLNSDSTPL
-58 VSFKTTKNDDPIY
+58 Y
-71 LDPSKS
+71 LDPLQPTEK
-77 VEARVADL
+77 RIDDL
-85 MSRMTLEDKVY
+85 MGRMTLEDKVY
-96 QMNQFVGLEHMKK
+96 QMNQFVGLDHMKQ
-109 GNPDDDKENNDAQ
+109 GNPNDDKENNDAQ

-161 LKAPLKIPV
+161 LRSPLKIPV

-193 GLASTWNDDFLYT
+193 GLASTWDDDFFYS

-225 PNIDVLRDPRWGRV
+225 PNIDILRDPRWGRV

-305 LPPYKKAIDAGV
+305 FPPYKKAIDAGV

-506 TIYEGIKTLGETK
+506 TVYEGIKTLGETK

-533 NIKSSKIKEAS
+533 NIKVSKIKEAS

-633 QAVAEIL
+633 QAVAEVL
-640 FGDINPS
+640 FGEVNPS

-661 RMVYNHK
+661 RMIYNHK
-668 PSAYFHKYADEKN
+668 PSAYFHKYAYEKK
-681 TPLYPFGYGLSYTK
+681 TPLYPFGFGLSYTK
-695 FKYSNPKL
+695 YTYGEPVLSNASLSGKEKI
-703 LNTSFDDDSNIKVEV
+703 TVSVEV
-718 AVTNIGEM
+718 SNTGEF
-726 DGDEVVQLYIRD
+726 DGEEIAQLYIRD

-753 KRINLKV
+753 KRVALKA
-760 GETKNVVFE
+760 GETKKVTFSLNA
-769 ITPESLAFYDID
+769 ESLAFYDIN
-781 MNYVVEP
+781 MVYCVEP
-788 GTFKIMTGSSSHFKS
+788 GKFTIMTGSSSNIKD
-803 LKTVELTIENK
+803 LKKVILTVNNK
-814 INLYN
+814 IEL

>member
-1 MFYSNEDQELF
+1 MNLKSKVVPISLLCFTIFFISCND
-12 NKIMKQICKNAKKN
+12 IKNTDNPKYLN
-26 FEENNKMKI
+26 PM
-35 LSKKHPQTD
+35 LSIDK
-44 TIKMIVLCALLMLF
+44 
-58 VSFKTTKNDDPIY
+58 
-71 LDPSKS
+71 
-77 VEARVADL
+77 RVDDL
-85 MSRMTLEDKVY
+85 MQRMTLEDKVS
-96 QMNQFVGLEHMKK
+96 QMNQFVGLEHMRS
-109 GNPDDDKENNDAQ
+109 GNPNDDKANNDAQ
-122 GFYKTLSVND
+122 GFYKDLSIND
-132 VSKMCE
+132 VTNLTI

-161 LKAPLKIPV
+161 LKSPLKIPL

-193 GLASTWNDDFLYT
+193 GLASTWDDSFLYSV
-206 IGKQTAKEMRATGS
+206 GKQTAKEMRATGS
-220 HWTFT
+220 HWAFT
-225 PNIDVLRDPRWGRV
+225 PNIDILRDPRWGRV

-258 RGFQQDDFTGT
+258 NGFQQDDFTGT
-269 EKVIACAKHM
+269 QKVIACAKHL

-292 PADISVRTLREVH
+292 PADISLRTLREVH

-317 YSIMAAHNEI
+317 YSIMAAHNEL
-327 NGVPSHMSKWL
+327 NGVPCHMNKWL
-338 MTDVLRNE
+338 MTDVLRDEFGFN
-346 WNFQGFYVSDWLDI
+346 GFYVSDWLDI

-374 EASFL
+374 EASYL

-391 PKFTDAIIASVK
+391 PKFTEAIIASVE

-409 NRVND
+409 DRVND

-428 FENRFVDLEKKKELL
+428 FENRFVDLEKKEEFL
-443 FTEEHK
+443 FTKEHK

-467 ILPLQKTT
+467 ILPLQESS
-475 SKKKIFVTGPN
+475 SKKNIFVTGPN

-499 QPDENVT
+499 QPSENVT
-506 TIYEGIKTLGETK
+506 TIYEGIKALGETK
-519 GYAVNFFNSGENIR
+519 GYSVDYFNSGENIR
-533 NIKSSKIKEAS
+533 KIKDSKIKEAA
-544 EKAKNADYAIVV
+544 EKAKKADFAIVV

-584 KQLDLVKAIKET
+584 KQLDLIKEIKKT
-596 GTPVIIVLVNGK
+596 GTPVVVVLVNGK
-608 PISEPWLEE
+608 PISEPWLQN

-640 FGDINPS
+640 FGDVNPS
-647 GKLPLTV
+647 GRLPLTV
-654 ARSVGQL
+654 PRSVGQL
-661 RMVYNHK
+661 RMIYNHK
-668 PSAYFHKYADEKN
+668 PSAYFHKYADVKK
-681 TPLYPFGYGLSYTK
+681 TPLYPFGYGLSYTNY
-695 FKYSNPKL
+695 KYSTPL
-703 LNTSFDDDSNIKVEV
+703 LSDNTLTKENTILVTTEIKNTGEVDGEEV
-718 AVTNIGEM
+718 A
-726 DGDEVVQLYIRD
+726 QLYIRD
-738 NVSSAT
+738 NVSSVT

-753 KRINLKV
+753 QRVFLKA
-760 GETKNVVFE
+760 GETKTVEF
-769 ITPESLAFYDID
+769 TLGAESFAFYDIN

-788 GTFKIMTGSSSHFKS
+788 GTFTIMTGSSSNKKD
-803 LKTVELTIENK
+803 LKKTILTINK
-814 INLYN
+814 KIKL